1 MPKRAIRFRIAVG
14 VIVVVLISLLRFAL
28 LRSLDDEGFFTK
40 YLVFADSILAGN
52 IPHDRLGDL
61 SAGYLWLMVVLRW
74 FGLGRDGILFVQ
86 SVFVTLAAVCVALT
100 AHKIRGTIAAI
111 SAFVLVLGS
120 QAAFLNASDFEPETL
135 ILLLNAAAFF
145 FILNGDRARSA
156 NVWRESLGG
165 LALGL
170 SVVTR
175 PTAILLVA
183 VIFVWLMW
191 RRRDVVWPE
200 SAARGRQL
208 RSSLPIAF
216 LAGALLPIAA
226 VAAVNARL
234 GAVGTIMD
242 PGTVFYEGMNPL
254 ASGYSGVQPRIVGD
268 LEPAF
273 EGPDTLHVTYR
284 IVASRALGR
293 TLNRDESNRYWI
305 GKSLAFAREYPFVAA
320 RLVLKKAYLSFHAYD
335 AYDLAPMELKRR
347 ELRGYLWLSPALLFA
362 FALGAAIPERL
373 RDMSGVLFA
382 LLVMSA
388 LPMTV
393 FYVTARQRNAV
404 LPAAAILAATG
415 VARLTRLLQEKKRK
429 QLAGVTLAIVVLSLG
444 LSVRTAEQR
453 EDRFAWSTFFEFRK
467 ALAAAERA
475 SAAGDLQSARFLRA
489 TAFTRRPDV
498 PIQTRRDDVIAV
510 AVADL
515 KRGVEVPRL
524 FSLALSLADF
534 GVWDL
539 SHSILSSLQA
549 EGYKPWRRA
558 NAVSSVA
565 YHLARA
571 QFHLTPRRENR
582 SMVRNAGEEAPGDA
596 DVLALTML
604 TIPSQRVRCRRLL
617 SELHD
622 PFTADVAIARAAID
636 LKRNAEARLILQRVV
651 ARVPEWERPRHLLA
665 ELVVPVRRSRH
676 L

>member
-1 MPKRAIRFRIAVG
+1 MPTRAIRFRIAIA

-52 IPHDRLGDL
+52 IPQDRLGDL
-61 SAGYLWLMVVLRW
+61 SAGYLWLVVVLRW
-74 FGLGRDGILFVQ
+74 CGLGRDGILFVQ
-86 SVFVTLAAVCVALT
+86 SVFVTTAALCVALT
-100 AHKIRGTIAAI
+100 ANRIRGRIAAI
-111 SAFVLVLGS
+111 SAFVLILGS

-135 ILLLNAAAFF
+135 ILLLNAAALF
-145 FILNGDRARSA
+145 FIIDRGRIRAA
-156 NVWRESLGG
+156 IPWREFAGG

-191 RRRDVVWPE
+191 RHRDAQPPG
-200 SAARGRQL
+200 SAARQRL
-208 RSSLPIAF
+208 WSSLPLAF
-216 LAGALLPIAA
+216 LVGALLPVSAGA
-226 VAAVNARL
+226 VVNARL
-234 GAVGTIMD
+234 GALGTIMD

-254 ASGYSGVQPRIVGD
+254 ATGYSGVQPRIVGD

-293 TLNRDESNRYWI
+293 TLDRNESNRYWI
-305 GKSLAFAREYPFVAA
+305 GKSIAFARAYPFVAA

-347 ELRGYLWLSPALLFA
+347 ELRSFLWISPAILFA
-362 FALGAAIPERL
+362 FALGGAISERL
-373 RDMSGVLFA
+373 REMSGVLFA
-382 LLVMSA
+382 LLIMSA
-388 LPMTV
+388 LPMTL

-404 LPAAAILAATG
+404 LPAAAILAGLG
-415 VARLTRLLQEKKRK
+415 VARLAGFVQEKKRRPFFG
-429 QLAGVTLAIVVLSLG
+429 LMLGIVVLSLG
-444 LSVRTAEQR
+444 LSVSTPERR
-453 EDRFAWSTFFEFRK
+453 EDQFSWSTFFEFRR
-467 ALAAAERA
+467 ALAAADRA
-475 SAAGDLQSARFLRA
+475 STAGNVRVADLLRA
-489 TAFTRRPDV
+489 TAFARRPDV
-498 PIQTRRDDVIAV
+498 PIQTRRGDVIAV
-510 AVADL
+510 AVTEL
-515 KRGVEVPRL
+515 KRGVQVPRL
-524 FSLALSLADF
+524 FSLSLALADF

-539 SHSILSSLQA
+539 SHSILSSLVV
-549 EGYKPWRRA
+549 EGYKPLRRA
-558 NAVSSVA
+558 NAVSSVS

-571 QFHLTPRRENR
+571 QFHLNGRRENESVLR
-582 SMVRNAGEEAPGDA
+582 HAGREAPGDA

-604 TIPSQRVRCRRLL
+604 AIPSQRKRCLNLL
-617 SELHD
+617 RELHD

-636 LKRNAEARLILQRVV
+636 LQRSAEARLILQRVV
-651 ARVPEWERPRHLLA
+651 ARVPEWERPRQLLA
-665 ELVVPVRRSRH
+665 ELILPASRSRH